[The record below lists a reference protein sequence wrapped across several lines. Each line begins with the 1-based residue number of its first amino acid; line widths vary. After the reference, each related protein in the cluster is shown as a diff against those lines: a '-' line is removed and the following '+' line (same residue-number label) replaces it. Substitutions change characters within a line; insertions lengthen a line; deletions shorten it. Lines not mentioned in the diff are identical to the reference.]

1 MDNFCGLG
9 KKYSE
14 YEKSKAVIVPIPYE
28 MTTTYLKGTAKAPR
42 AIIEA
47 SKKLELYDEEL
58 DKVISDI
65 GICTLTPLKISE
77 KNEAMALRVKQHCLK
92 VLNDNKFPVIIGGE
106 HSISTGVVLAV
117 KQKYTEFSVLQFDAH
132 ADLRDEYKGS
142 KYNHGC
148 AMARIREHG
157 DAVQVGIRS
166 LSYEESELIRKNNYK
181 IIWDK
186 DRKDI
191 SSCIKEILGG
201 LKKDVYITIDT
212 DVFDPGFLPSVGT
225 PEPGGLLWYDILD
238 ITKAVFKNKNVV
250 GLDVVELCPSAV
262 NKASDFIIAKL
273 IYKMLGYK
281 FFI

>member
-1 MDNFCGLG
+1 MDNFCGLE

-14 YEKSKAVIVPIPYE
+14 YKNSKAVIVPIPYE

-65 GICTLTPLKISE
+65 GICTLAPLKVSE
-77 KNEAMALRVKQHCLK
+77 KNEAMAQKVKQHCLK

-117 KQKYTEFSVLQFDAH
+117 KQKYPELSVLQFDAH
-132 ADLRDEYKGS
+132 ADLRDEFKGS

-148 AMARIREHG
+148 AMARVREHC

-166 LSYEESELIRKNNYK
+166 LSYEESQSIRKNNYK

-186 DRKDI
+186 DRKDMP
-191 SSCIKEILGG
+191 SCIKEILTG
-201 LKKDVYITIDT
+201 LKKDVYITIDV

-225 PEPGGLLWYDILD
+225 PEPGGLGWYDILD

-250 GLDVVELCPSAV
+250 GLDVVELCPGAA
-262 NKASDFIIAKL
+262 NKASDFIAAKL

>member
-1 MDNFCGLG
+1 MDNFCGLE

-14 YEKSKAVIVPIPYE
+14 YKKSKAVIMPVPYE

-65 GICTLTPLKISE
+65 GICTLAPLKISE

-117 KQKYTEFSVLQFDAH
+117 KQKYTDFSVLQFDAH

-142 KYNHGC
+142 RYNHGC
-148 AMARIREHG
+148 AMARIREHA

-166 LSYEESELIRKNNYK
+166 LSCEESESIRKNNYK

-191 SSCIKEILGG
+191 ASCIKEILGG
-201 LKKDVYITIDT
+201 LKKDVYITIDA

-250 GLDVVELCPSAV
+250 GLDLVELCPSAV
-262 NKASDFIIAKL
+262 SKASDFIAAKL

-281 FFI
+281 FF